1 MSYSPTAQDVP
12 VHVFGGPTT
21 LIEYGGLRLLTDP
34 TFDDPGEYQF
44 TEDFFLVKTAPPSTP
59 AADIGRIDA
68 VLLSHDEHQDNLDTA
83 GREFLS
89 KVPRVLTTQGGADR
103 LGGHSHGLQPWE
115 TAELEGPDGNK
126 ITVTATP
133 ALHGPEGS
141 EPIVGEVIGFILTG
155 QGLPTV
161 YVSGDN
167 ASLDRVRR
175 VADRFPDIDTA
186 ILFAGAAKVPFID
199 DILTLNGQRAADA
212 AQLLDV
218 RRVVPVHCDSWA
230 HFSEGLDEIVTAFT
244 DAGIA
249 DRLDVAR

>member
-34 TFDDPGEYQF
+34 TFDDPSEYQF
-44 TEDFFLVKTAPPSTP
+44 TEGFSLVKTAPPSTF
-59 AADIGRIDA
+59 AADVGPVDA
-68 VLLSHDEHQDNLDTA
+68 ILLSHDEHQDNLDTA
-83 GREFLS
+83 GREFLAEAQ
-89 KVPRVLTTQGGADR
+89 RVLTTQGGAER
-103 LGGHSHGLQPWE
+103 LGGNSRGLQPWE
-115 TAELEGPDGNK
+115 TVELERPDEGK

-141 EPIVGEVIGFILTG
+141 EPIVGEVIGFMLTG
-155 QGLPTV
+155 EGLPTV
-161 YVSGDN
+161 YISGDN
-167 ASLDRVRR
+167 ASLDRVRQI
-175 VADRFPDIDTA
+175 ADRFPEVDTA
-186 ILFAGAAKVPFID
+186 VLFAGAAKVPFID

-212 AQLLDV
+212 AQLLDA
-218 RRVVPVHCDSWA
+218 RRVVPAHCDSWA

-249 DRLDVAR
+249 DRLDVAS

>member
-44 TEDFFLVKTAPPSTP
+44 TEDFSLVKTAPPSTS
-59 AADIGRIDA
+59 AADVGPVDA
-68 VLLSHDEHQDNLDTA
+68 ILLSHDEHQDNLDTS
-83 GREFLS
+83 GREFLAE
-89 KVPRVLTTQGGADR
+89 VPRVLTTQGGAER
-103 LGGHSHGLQPWE
+103 LGGNSWGLQPWE
-115 TAELEGPDGNK
+115 TVELERPDEGK

-141 EPIVGEVIGFILTG
+141 EPIVGEVIGFMLTG
-155 QGLPTV
+155 EGLPTV
-161 YVSGDN
+161 YISGDN
-167 ASLDRVRR
+167 ASLDRVRQI
-175 VADRFPDIDTA
+175 ADRFPEVDTVV
-186 ILFAGAAKVPFID
+186 LFAGAAKVPFID

-212 AQLLDV
+212 AQLLDA
-218 RRVVPVHCDSWA
+218 RRVVPAHCDSWA

-244 DAGIA
+244 EAGIA
-249 DRLDVAR
+249 DRLDVAS